1 MKKAIALVL
10 VVSLAVFILF
20 SASGCKDEIAE
31 KITEEAVEN
40 AIEENIAE
48 GGGEAEVDVSE
59 GETTITTDEGE
70 VHIGEGTE
78 LPDWFLEVVPM
89 YPGIEILS
97 YFESTTNEI
106 QTSSVSALTSDSV
119 DEVFNWFKSQL
130 VGWEIE
136 SESTGESDGN
146 EFSNI
151 SANNG
156 TYSLWISIVES
167 DEGTTVILGVSE
179 ISEISGGEVQQSE
192 GAFSE

>member
-1 MKKAIALVL
+1 MKKIMALALVIG
-10 VVSLAVFILF
+10 LAIFMLF
-20 SASGCKDEIAE
+20 SASGCKGE
-31 KITEEAVEN
+31 KVTEENIEQ
-40 AIEENIAE
+40 AIEEAIE
-48 GGGEAEVDVSE
+48 SEGGEAEVDISE

-97 YFESTTNEI
+97 YFESTANGI
-106 QTSSVSALTSDSV
+106 QTFSVSALTSDSV

-130 VGWEIE
+130 TGWEIE

-146 EFSNI
+146 EISSI

-167 DEGTTVILGVSE
+167 DEGTTVILSVNEMSTG
-179 ISEISGGEVQQSE
+179 SGGVVQQSE
-192 GAFSE
+192 GASSQ